1 MRLADRL
8 GADRRG
14 ADRRGADR
22 LGADRWG
29 AEDPALDVT
38 PGRLLALRRHLR
50 TGVGGR
56 WYPDLRPAGFP
67 GRRRGAGLET
77 IDVRPFVE
85 GDDVRHLDRN
95 VTARTGTPHVRSFR
109 EERGA
114 TVMLV
119 ADFRTPMLW
128 GTRRALRS
136 VAAAEALALGG
147 WRALEA
153 DGRVGALALAAGEM
167 RYVAPRGRLAG
178 MAAAAGGLA
187 SAHVAALS
195 AAASGGPGGGASGEA
210 GPEPS
215 LDRLI
220 EAALG
225 LAPRGASLV
234 LATALDDPGD
244 EFEALAG
251 ALGRAGQLKLLLV
264 QDAFELAPPPGAY
277 AFAAEAGSADLRR
290 RRVGSPEPRP
300 ERIAALARIG
310 IPAMPVDVRADGE
323 ALARAWDL
331 FDGWS

>member
-1 MRLADRL
+1 MQAVDRP
-8 GADRRG
+8 GTD
-14 ADRRGADR
+14 
-22 LGADRWG
+22 
-29 AEDPALDVT
+29 DPALDVT

-50 TGVGGR
+50 TGAGGH
-56 WYPDLRPAGFP
+56 WHPDLRPAGFP

-114 TVMLV
+114 TVILV
-119 ADFRTPMLW
+119 ADFRAPMLW

-153 DGRVGALALAAGEM
+153 DGRVGSLALAAGKM
-167 RYVAPRGRLAG
+167 RYVPPRGRLAG

-187 SAHVAALS
+187 EAHAVAI
-195 AAASGGPGGGASGEA
+195 AAAGAA
-210 GPEPS
+210 AAEPT
-215 LDRLI
+215 LDTLL
-220 EAALG
+220 ETALG

-234 LATALDDPGD
+234 LATALDDPGA

-251 ALGRAGQLKLLLV
+251 SLGRAGQLKLLLV

-277 AFAAEAGSADLRR
+277 AFAAEAQS
-290 RRVGSPEPRP
+290 RRVGWPEPVS
-300 ERIAALARIG
+300 ERIEALARVG
-310 IPAMPVDVRADGE
+310 IPAMQVDVRADGD